1 MRGLSHFQA
10 EKARSSKKKNRPYR
24 ATSRLYEMAKLKLEQ
39 AQKSGDDN
47 PQVGGKGRERKSR
60 GVGWKR
66 RVRRGLGWAC
76 VETEG
81 CVCAVCAGGGG

>member
-1 MRGLSHFQA
+1 MPVQA

-47 PQVGGKGRERKSR
+47 PQVGVKGRERASR
-60 GVGWKR
+60 EAGGWKR
-66 RVRRGLGWAC
+66 RGEVVRGGRGGALWDWD
-76 VETEG
+76 
-81 CVCAVCAGGGG
+81 